1 MKFKICE
8 HSRFTRML
16 VCVQDSFLYSFR
28 ILSETLRF
36 KFELT
41 PVLQIGS
48 HVLAYA
54 NSCINPILYAFFS
67 PPFRKAFQD
76 LFIKRRETP
85 GVRSERKLHFRLI
98 SLTWQAR
105 RQGELSLL
113 SNFLISLFTSNT
125 RLGLWSKNVKTT
137 LECRI
142 SYVWGAEHN
151 PKIWKVS
158 LSTCPDAQNFNLA
171 QHFPSSNNC
180 HVQQKTFTTLQK
192 SSEFLFPFL
201 LVSGG

>member
-1 MKFKICE
+1 MVFLS
-8 HSRFTRML
+8 HSFQ
-16 VCVQDSFLYSFR
+16 VW
-28 ILSETLRF
+28 I
-36 KFELT
+36 T

-85 GVRSERKLHFRLI
+85 GVRWERKLYFRLI

-105 RQGELSLL
+105 RQGKLSLL

-158 LSTCPDAQNFNLA
+158 LSTCPDAQNFNLSTF
-171 QHFPSSNNC
+171 QRLTIVTSSR
-180 HVQQKTFTTLQK
+180 KLLQLYRNLRN
-192 SSEFLFPFL
+192 SFSL
-201 LVSGG
+201 SY